1 MRENRFGQYRK
12 YFQGKPAHPQAGT
25 QQYGRALR
33 DNIIR
38 ARRNNINKLGDIL
51 TQRWRKGS
59 ISIAYTVFG
68 LENSK
73 ISSIDND
80 DLALLFCLLLVLWFQ
95 SKGRL
100 DHGQHQEEDGEAG
113 QRDR

>member
-1 MRENRFGQYRK
+1 VSENRFDQYRK
-12 YFQGKPAHPQAGT
+12 YFQGKPAPLQAGT

-33 DNIIR
+33 DNNIR
-38 ARRNNINKLGDIL
+38 ARKNNINKLGDLL
-51 TQRWRKGS
+51 TQMWRKGS
-59 ISIAYTVFG
+59 ISIAQTVFG

-73 ISSIDND
+73 ISSIYND
-80 DLALLFCLLLVLWFQ
+80 DLFLLFCLLRILWFQ
-95 SKGRL
+95 SKSRL